1 MAKTGETKTVA
12 EKTQQIVEEEYKDL
26 SGKSLKELL
35 TIKDSLSYLIHY
47 YDNFAQANTGNY
59 QYDTKEIYDTAKS
72 MSLKYSKALVRV
84 IKAITDK
91 TNEELYK

>member
-1 MAKTGETKTVA
+1 MAKTGETKIVV
-12 EKTQQIVEEEYKDL
+12 EKTQQPFEEEYKDL
-26 SGKSLKELL
+26 SGKPLKELL

-72 MSLKYSKALVRV
+72 MSLKYGKALVRV
-84 IKAITDK
+84 INAITDK